1 MYVYYLTR
9 GSIVSPRAFN
19 FLTRAFNLPTRAF
32 NLAARAFSLLSRG
45 FELVTHGF
53 KLVTRSSQLVFYFCT
68 SGFMYGLC
76 KVHEGTTN
84 NDNVTPFHPILPAT
98 VANLAKSFVPIS
110 KQFEAMNILL
120 KILFH
125 FVKNYLIKI
134 GIFLQGRRKVFYGG
148 GAE

>member
-84 NDNVTPFHPILPAT
+84 NDNVTPFHPILPAI

-110 KQFEAMNILL
+110 KQFEVN
-120 KILFH
+120 
-125 FVKNYLIKI
+125 
-134 GIFLQGRRKVFYGG
+134 
-148 GAE
+148 

>member
-68 SGFMYGLC
+68 SGLMYGLC

-84 NDNVTPFHPILPAT
+84 NDNVTPFHPILPAI

-110 KQFEAMNILL
+110 KQFEVNEYTVKDSFSFCEELL
-120 KILFH
+120 DQDWNLFT
-125 FVKNYLIKI
+125 
-134 GIFLQGRRKVFYGG
+134 GP
-148 GAE
+148 